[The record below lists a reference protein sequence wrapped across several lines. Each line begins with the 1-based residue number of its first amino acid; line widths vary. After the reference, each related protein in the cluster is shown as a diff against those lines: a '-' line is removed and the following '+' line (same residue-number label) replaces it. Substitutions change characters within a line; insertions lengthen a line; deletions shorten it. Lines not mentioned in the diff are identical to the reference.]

1 MFCEVHGML
10 RRYATQLIHV
20 AFAICFD
27 FRYPWEIH
35 VMLELSEAI

>member
-1 MFCEVHGML
+1 ML
-10 RRYATQLIHV
+10 GRYAAQLSHV

-27 FRYPWEIH
+27 VRYPWEIH